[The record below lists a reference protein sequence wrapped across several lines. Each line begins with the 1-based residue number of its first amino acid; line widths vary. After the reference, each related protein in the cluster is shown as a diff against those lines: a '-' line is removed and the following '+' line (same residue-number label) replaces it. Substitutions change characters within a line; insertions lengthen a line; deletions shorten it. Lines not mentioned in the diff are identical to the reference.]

1 MSLYSDAFSVSL
13 PYTDAFEAAKEGL
26 SPLNADV
33 RSNGFV
39 LSGKTHQ
46 EVYYPVNMRI
56 AVLDEGESTRFEM
69 EGSNMGLGMMQKQIL
84 RDRFAQVRTAIEEA
98 CAKKK
103 G

>member
-1 MSLYSDAFSVSL
+1 MSLYSDAFSVTL
-13 PYTDAFEAAKEGL
+13 PYADAFEAAKEAL
-26 SPLNADV
+26 VPLNADV

-56 AVLDEGESTRFEM
+56 AVLDEGVTTRFEM

-84 RDRFAQVRTAIEEA
+84 NGNQHMLKTNQT
-98 CAKKK
+98 K
-103 G
+103 